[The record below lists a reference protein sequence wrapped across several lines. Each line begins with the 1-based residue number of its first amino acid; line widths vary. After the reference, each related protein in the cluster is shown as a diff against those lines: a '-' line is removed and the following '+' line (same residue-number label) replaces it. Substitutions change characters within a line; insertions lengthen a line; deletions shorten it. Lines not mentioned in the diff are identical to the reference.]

1 MSKKCIKCGE
11 ILPEDASFCPHCTT
25 VQTEK
30 KEIKTPRKWRKKAVI
45 GVAVLAVAAVY
56 WNRFFYLSQT
66 RNI

>member
-11 ILPEDASFCPHCTT
+11 ILPDDASFCPHCTT

-30 KEIKTPRKWRKKAVI
+30 NEIKTRSCGYR
-45 GVAVLAVAAVY
+45 
-56 WNRFFYLSQT
+56 NRFFYLSQT